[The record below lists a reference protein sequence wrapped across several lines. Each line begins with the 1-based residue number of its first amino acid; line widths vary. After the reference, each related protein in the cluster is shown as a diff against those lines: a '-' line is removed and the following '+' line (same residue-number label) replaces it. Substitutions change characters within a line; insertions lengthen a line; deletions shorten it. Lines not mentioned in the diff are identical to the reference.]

1 MRVLFTIGYQKQNIS
16 KNYWLENGLGGS
28 EYAVIKLAEQF
39 ANDGHE
45 VIVSG
50 MVENTESNGVSY
62 YDYDSLG
69 TFQHFDVVIGSNYI
83 HYLQLMDDLNIT
95 FDKSY
100 FWIHNFEFYPWYK
113 GLELPNG
120 GIDLLKDNRISK
132 FIAVSEYQKNKLEK
146 MWPDMKG
153 RIKVL
158 NNAIDPSDWE
168 DIDVPKF
175 DNKFI
180 YTSAPDRGLEHLLG
194 IWPRI
199 REVIPDASLW
209 VATPPYALE
218 WYDSYVNEMD
228 GVYFLGALSPSELY
242 KQIKSAEYWVYPSQ
256 YDETYCITALEM
268 MFGRVKIVSTDT
280 GNLINLLMGK
290 GGLISTPSDVDKL
303 KEDIFEKLLDVYND
317 KSLAMA
323 NLETAYNFAK
333 NENWSNRYNQWIEMI
348 NNNDKLHP
356 ELYTYYDDPDAWKSR
371 FITYSARTKE
381 WELIVDEPFMNT
393 FSFPLFTAE
402 FCRMIREEA
411 EHSNSWTVDRHENYP
426 TTDMVLQTIGMHD
439 IYMEILREFVMPVSI
454 YMWALEGEG
463 WDNLTTENFLARYTP
478 DAQGHLSIH
487 HDMSDITCLVQLSDL
502 DEYEGGGTW
511 FRRQRKLL
519 KNGIGYVSIHPGNI
533 THKHGARAVTD
544 GTRYIVVSFMRNT
557 KR

>member
-1 MRVLFTIGYQKQNIS
+1 
-16 KNYWLENGLGGS
+16 
-28 EYAVIKLAEQF
+28 
-39 ANDGHE
+39 
-45 VIVSG
+45 
-50 MVENTESNGVSY
+50 
-62 YDYDSLG
+62 
-69 TFQHFDVVIGSNYI
+69 
-83 HYLQLMDDLNIT
+83 
-95 FDKSY
+95 
-100 FWIHNFEFYPWYK
+100 
-113 GLELPNG
+113 
-120 GIDLLKDNRISK
+120 
-132 FIAVSEYQKNKLEK
+132 
-146 MWPDMKG
+146 
-153 RIKVL
+153 
-158 NNAIDPSDWE
+158 
-168 DIDVPKF
+168 
-175 DNKFI
+175 
-180 YTSAPDRGLEHLLG
+180 
-194 IWPRI
+194 
-199 REVIPDASLW
+199 
-209 VATPPYALE
+209 
-218 WYDSYVNEMD
+218 
-228 GVYFLGALSPSELY
+228 
-242 KQIKSAEYWVYPSQ
+242 
-256 YDETYCITALEM
+256 
-268 MFGRVKIVSTDT
+268 
-280 GNLINLLMGK
+280 
-290 GGLISTPSDVDKL
+290 
-303 KEDIFEKLLDVYND
+303 
-317 KSLAMA
+317 
-323 NLETAYNFAK
+323 
-333 NENWSNRYNQWIEMI
+333 MI